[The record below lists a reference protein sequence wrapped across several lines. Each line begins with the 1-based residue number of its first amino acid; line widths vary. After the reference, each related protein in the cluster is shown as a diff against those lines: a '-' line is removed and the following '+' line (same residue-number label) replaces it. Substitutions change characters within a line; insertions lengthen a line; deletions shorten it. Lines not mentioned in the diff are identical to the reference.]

1 VPPETA
7 RLAGGHRLT
16 LDQIAARVRAVDDF
30 PKPGILFRDLT
41 PLLADGA
48 AFQATMAALAARA
61 GAFDII
67 AGIEARGFLFGAA
80 LAQLT
85 GSGLIIVRKP
95 GKLPHTTI
103 GHDYALEYGT
113 DRLELHADAVPAG
126 ARVLLV
132 DDVLATGG
140 TAEAAVTLVRK
151 AGGDVVRAL
160 FVLELDGLPG
170 AERLRAQ
177 GVEAVSLLHYPA

>member
-1 VPPETA
+1 M
-7 RLAGGHRLT
+7 
-16 LDQIAARVRAVDDF
+16 LDRIAAHIRMVPDF

-41 PLLADGA
+41 PLLADGP
-48 AFQATMAALAARA
+48 AFQATTAALAERA
-61 GAFDII
+61 GAFDLI

-85 GSGLIIVRKP
+85 GAGMVIVRKP
-95 GKLPHTTI
+95 GKLPAETI
-103 GHDYALEYGT
+103 GHDYALEYGA

-140 TAEAAVTLVRK
+140 TAEAAVALLRK
-151 AGGDVVRAL
+151 AGAKVARAL
-160 FVLELDGLPG
+160 FVMELDGLPG
-170 AERLRAQ
+170 AARLRAQ
-177 GVEAVSLLHYPA
+177 GVEPLSLLHYPA

>member
-1 VPPETA
+1 M
-7 RLAGGHRLT
+7 
-16 LDQIAARVRAVDDF
+16 LDRIAAHVRLVPDF

-48 AFQATMAALAARA
+48 AFRATTAALAERA
-61 GAFDII
+61 GDFDLI

-80 LAQLT
+80 LAHAT
-85 GSGLIIVRKP
+85 GRGLVIVRKP
-95 GKLPHTTI
+95 GKLPAATI
-103 GHDYALEYGT
+103 GHDYALEYGS

-140 TAEAAVTLVRK
+140 TAEAAVILLRK
-151 AGGDVVRAL
+151 AGAEVARAL
-160 FVLELDGLPG
+160 FVMELAGLPG
-170 AERLRAQ
+170 AERLHALA
-177 GVEAVSLLHYPA
+177 VEPVSLLRFPA

>member
-1 VPPETA
+1 M
-7 RLAGGHRLT
+7 
-16 LDQIAARVRAVDDF
+16 LDRIAAHIRMVPDF

-41 PLLADGA
+41 PLLADGP
-48 AFQATMAALAARA
+48 AFQATTAALAERA
-61 GAFDII
+61 GAFDLI

-85 GSGLIIVRKP
+85 GAGMVIVRKP
-95 GKLPHTTI
+95 GKLPSETI
-103 GHDYALEYGT
+103 GHDYALEYGS

-140 TAEAAVTLVRK
+140 TAEAAVALLRK
-151 AGGDVVRAL
+151 AGAEVARAL
-160 FVLELDGLPG
+160 FVMELDGLPG
-170 AERLRAQ
+170 AARLRAQ
-177 GVEAVSLLHYPA
+177 GVEPLSLLHYPA

>member
-1 VPPETA
+1 M
-7 RLAGGHRLT
+7 T
-16 LDQIAARVRAVDDF
+16 LDQIAAHVRVVPDF

-41 PLLADGA
+41 PLLSDGA
-48 AFQATMAALAARA
+48 AFRATTAALADRA
-61 GAFDII
+61 GDFDLI

-85 GSGLIIVRKP
+85 GAGLVIVRKP
-95 GKLPHTTI
+95 GKLPAATI

-151 AGGDVVRAL
+151 AGGTVARAL
-160 FVLELDGLPG
+160 FVMELEGLPG
-170 AERLRAQ
+170 AERLRAL
-177 GVEAVSLLHYPA
+177 GVEPISLLTYPA

>member
-1 VPPETA
+1 V
-7 RLAGGHRLT
+7 T
-16 LDQIAARVRAVDDF
+16 LDEIAAHVRVVPDF

-48 AFQATMAALAARA
+48 AFRATTAALAARA
-61 GAFDII
+61 GDFDLI

-80 LAQLT
+80 LAHAT
-85 GSGLIIVRKP
+85 GRGLVIVRKP
-95 GKLPHTTI
+95 GKLPATTI

-140 TAEAAVTLVRK
+140 TAEAAVSLVRK
-151 AGGDVVRAL
+151 AGGTVARAL
-160 FVLELDGLPG
+160 FVMELEGLPG

-177 GVEAVSLLHYPA
+177 GVEPVSLLTFPA

>member
-1 VPPETA
+1 M
-7 RLAGGHRLT
+7 T
-16 LDQIAARVRAVDDF
+16 LDQIAARVRVVPDF
-30 PKPGILFRDLT
+30 PKPGIQFRDLT

-48 AFQATMAALAARA
+48 AFQATTAALAERA
-61 GAFDII
+61 GDYDLI

-85 GSGLIIVRKP
+85 GNGLVIVRKP
-95 GKLPHTTI
+95 GKLPADTI
-103 GHDYALEYGT
+103 GHDYALEYGQ

-126 ARVLLV
+126 ARVLLI

-140 TAEAAVTLVRK
+140 TAEAAVQLLRK
-151 AGGDVVRAL
+151 AGGQVTRAL

-170 AERLRAQ
+170 AARLAAQ
-177 GVEAVSLLHYPA
+177 GVEAASLLHYPA

>member
-1 VPPETA
+1 M
-7 RLAGGHRLT
+7 T
-16 LDQIAARVRAVDDF
+16 LDQIAARVRVVPDF

-48 AFQATMAALAARA
+48 AFQATTAALAERA
-61 GAFDII
+61 GDYDLI

-85 GSGLIIVRKP
+85 GQGLVIVRKP
-95 GKLPHTTI
+95 GKLPSAVI
-103 GHDYALEYGT
+103 GHDYALEYGS

-140 TAEAAVTLVRK
+140 TAEAAVSLVRK
-151 AGGDVVRAL
+151 AGGLVSRAL

-170 AERLRAQ
+170 AARLAAQ
-177 GVEAVSLLHYPA
+177 GVEAASLLHYPA

>member
-1 VPPETA
+1 MLDRISAHIRMVP
-7 RLAGGHRLT
+7 
-16 LDQIAARVRAVDDF
+16 DF

-41 PLLADGA
+41 PLLADGP
-48 AFQATMAALAARA
+48 AFQATTAALAERA
-61 GAFDII
+61 GAFDLI

-85 GSGLIIVRKP
+85 GAGMVIVRKP
-95 GKLPHTTI
+95 GKLPAETI
-103 GHDYALEYGT
+103 GHDYALEYGA

-140 TAEAAVTLVRK
+140 TAEAAVALLRK
-151 AGGDVVRAL
+151 AGAEVARAL
-160 FVLELDGLPG
+160 FVMELDGLPG
-170 AERLRAQ
+170 AARLRAQ
-177 GVEAVSLLHYPA
+177 GVEPLSLLHYPA

>member
-1 VPPETA
+1 MTLEQLAAHVRMVP
-7 RLAGGHRLT
+7 
-16 LDQIAARVRAVDDF
+16 DF

-41 PLLADGA
+41 PLLADGP
-48 AFQATMAALAARA
+48 AFQATTAALAERA
-61 GAFDII
+61 GAFDLI

-85 GSGLIIVRKP
+85 GAGMVIVRKP
-95 GKLPHTTI
+95 GKLPAETI
-103 GHDYALEYGT
+103 GHDYALEYGA

-140 TAEAAVTLVRK
+140 TAEAAVALLRK
-151 AGGDVVRAL
+151 AGAEVARAL
-160 FVLELDGLPG
+160 FVMELDGLPG
-170 AERLRAQ
+170 AARLRAQ
-177 GVEAVSLLHYPA
+177 GVEPLSLLHYPA

>member
-1 VPPETA
+1 M
-7 RLAGGHRLT
+7 
-16 LDQIAARVRAVDDF
+16 LDRIAAHIRMVPDF

-41 PLLADGA
+41 PLLADGP
-48 AFQATMAALAARA
+48 AFQATTAALAERA
-61 GAFDII
+61 GAFDLI

-85 GSGLIIVRKP
+85 GAGMVIVRKP
-95 GKLPHTTI
+95 GKLPAETI
-103 GHDYALEYGT
+103 GHDYALEYGA

-140 TAEAAVTLVRK
+140 TAEAAVALLRK
-151 AGGDVVRAL
+151 AGAEVARAL
-160 FVLELDGLPG
+160 FVMELDGLPG
-170 AERLRAQ
+170 AARLRAQ
-177 GVEAVSLLHYPA
+177 GVEPLSLLHYPA

>member
-1 VPPETA
+1 M
-7 RLAGGHRLT
+7 
-16 LDQIAARVRAVDDF
+16 LDRIAAQVRVVPDF

-41 PLLADGA
+41 PLLADGP
-48 AFQATMAALAARA
+48 AFQATTAALAERA
-61 GAFDII
+61 GAFDLI

-85 GSGLIIVRKP
+85 GAGLVIVRKP
-95 GKLPHTTI
+95 GKLPAATI

-126 ARVLLV
+126 ARVLLM

-140 TAEAAVTLVRK
+140 TAEAAVTLLRK
-151 AGGDVVRAL
+151 AGAEVARAL
-160 FVLELDGLPG
+160 FVMELDGLPG
-170 AERLRAQ
+170 AARLKAQ
-177 GVEAVSLLHYPA
+177 GVNPVSLLHYPA

>member
-1 VPPETA
+1 M
-7 RLAGGHRLT
+7 
-16 LDQIAARVRAVDDF
+16 LDRIAAHVRVVPDF

-41 PLLADGA
+41 PLLADGP
-48 AFQATMAALAARA
+48 AFQATTAALAERA
-61 GAFDII
+61 GAFDLI

-85 GSGLIIVRKP
+85 GAGLVIVRKP
-95 GKLPHTTI
+95 GKLPAATI

-126 ARVLLV
+126 ARVLLM

-140 TAEAAVTLVRK
+140 TAEAAVTLLRK
-151 AGGDVVRAL
+151 AGAEVARAL
-160 FVLELDGLPG
+160 FVMELDGLPG
-170 AERLRAQ
+170 AERLKAQ
-177 GVEAVSLLHYPA
+177 GVDPVSLLHYPA

>member
-1 VPPETA
+1 M
-7 RLAGGHRLT
+7 T
-16 LDQIAARVRAVDDF
+16 LDQIAPYIRTVPNF

-41 PLLADGA
+41 PLLGNGA
-48 AFQATMAALAARA
+48 AFRATTAALSDRA
-61 GAFDII
+61 GDYDLI

-85 GSGLIIVRKP
+85 GRGLIIVRKP

-103 GHDYALEYGT
+103 GHDYALEYGH

-126 ARVLLV
+126 ARVLLI

-140 TAEAAVTLVRK
+140 TAEAAVTLLRK
-151 AGGDVVRAL
+151 AGGTVHRAL
-160 FVLELDGLPG
+160 FVLELVGLHG
-170 AERLRAQ
+170 AARLNAQ
-177 GVEAVSLLHYPA
+177 GVEPVSLFRYPA